1 MDANLIL
8 VLAVGF
14 VAGYLKGA
22 SFSLSQEIKSYE
34 EGYEDALSD
43 ISEFEKRRAKI

>member
-1 MDANLIL
+1 MDLNLIFAL
-8 VLAVGF
+8 MVGF

-43 ISEFEKRRAKI
+43 ISEFEKSRVKP